1 MFLEVESPFRI
12 SGILNYVPD
21 RTFAADFSYDGEK
34 HDFWE
39 VIYVLSG
46 KLEVTEDEK
55 VYLMGERDILFHAP
69 NEFHRVRS
77 AENTCPRVLNLSFKV
92 EGTIPEELKS
102 GVMNLSPDM
111 HAEFVKTAKLL
122 REYVSAIKKHT
133 SPSITFFEC
142 ACRLSIFIMRL
153 LRESRATDN
162 ISTSAGAKAYRT
174 IVELMHEEVCSNL
187 SLKEFSKR
195 SFVSVSYIKKLFSR
209 YAGIGPK
216 SYYTN
221 LRIQE
226 AQKMLESDL
235 SVTDIAEKLNFSSAS
250 YFTLFF
256 KNQTGVTPIQ
266 FRKKL

>member
-1 MFLEVESPFRI
+1 MFLEIESPFRI

-21 RTFAADFSYDGEK
+21 RTFEADFSYDGEK

-39 VIYVLSG
+39 VVYVLSG
-46 KLEVTEDEK
+46 KLEITEDEK

-77 AENTCPRVLNLSFKV
+77 AENTCPRVLNLSFRA
-92 EGTIPEELKS
+92 EGSIPEELKN

-111 HAEFVKTAKLL
+111 HSEFVEITKML
-122 REYVSAIKKHT
+122 REYVRSIKTHT
-133 SPSITFFEC
+133 TSSVSFFESTSRFS
-142 ACRLSIFIMRL
+142 AFIMRL

-162 ISTSAGAKAYRT
+162 ISTSTGAKAYRA

-187 SLKEFSKR
+187 PLEEFAKK
-195 SFVSVSYIKKLFSR
+195 SFISVSYIKKLFSR
-209 YAGIGPK
+209 YAGISPK

-221 LRIQE
+221 LRVQE
-226 AQKMLESDL
+226 AQKMLASDI
-235 SVTDIAEKLNFSSAS
+235 SVSDIAEKLNFSSAS

-256 KNQTGVTPIQ
+256 KNHTGVTPIQ
-266 FRKKL
+266 YRKNL